1 MVEFDC
7 GDCGKP
13 LVTVVSTVSEVGPY
27 PTAFLTC
34 PGCGSAWEQG
44 PDGVLSKK
52 RKRVDLPIHD

>member
-13 LVTVVSTVSEVGPY
+13 LVTVASTATDSGPY

-34 PGCGSAWEQG
+34 PDCGSAWEQV
-44 PDGVLSKK
+44 PTAC
-52 RKRVDLPIHD
+52 